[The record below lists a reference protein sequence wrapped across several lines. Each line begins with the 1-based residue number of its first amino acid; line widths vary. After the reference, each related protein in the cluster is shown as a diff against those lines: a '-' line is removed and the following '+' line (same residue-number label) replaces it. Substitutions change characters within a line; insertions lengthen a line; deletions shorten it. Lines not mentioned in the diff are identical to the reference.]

1 MPTEEV
7 IDDDDDVVTIQYI
20 SLLCLNSNVMVLCF
34 QLSDGME
41 LLLVSILGPILLC
54 EWQLES
60 WQEAII
66 TTVSSTSLSMGFLVV
81 HSNWP

>member
-1 MPTEEV
+1 MV
-7 IDDDDDVVTIQYI
+7 F
-20 SLLCLNSNVMVLCF
+20 CL

-81 HSNWP
+81 HSNWPSKKITYMYRFLKDCLAADLLRETCNGV